1 MPESGVTAALIIMA
15 SERKTYVRILRIINS
30 DMDAATI
37 VPLPNVWHHKDS
49 DFISQPMNFW
59 KKMKKIGNLE
69 NYNI

>member
-1 MPESGVTAALIIMA
+1 MPESGISAALIIMA

-30 DMDAATI
+30 DMDVATI
-37 VPLPNVWHHKDS
+37 VPLPNIWRHKDS